1 MNNHKIDS
9 FPNSK
14 ENNRIPLQ
22 MKRNKSIDA
31 KLQETRRKLLLSK
44 LSKLGYLVIH
54 LPLYWTSSPK
64 TTAFWRS
71 CVSYYKKRFVIQS
84 LPCLLKTTQSKM
96 YHLLQMKKTCQPVL
110 WKKDKRNNSRVGERR
125 TRKSDLFKEKNP
137 IFTVE
142 AKEGKNCPSFAE
154 LKQINILK

>member
-1 MNNHKIDS
+1 
-9 FPNSK
+9 
-14 ENNRIPLQ
+14 
-22 MKRNKSIDA
+22 
-31 KLQETRRKLLLSK
+31 
-44 LSKLGYLVIH
+44 
-54 LPLYWTSSPK
+54 
-64 TTAFWRS
+64 
-71 CVSYYKKRFVIQS
+71 
-84 LPCLLKTTQSKM
+84 M